1 MSGYREVGPICPFM
15 STDSRNVPFL
25 CCQREKCAAWGPIG
39 RTLPGAAI
47 NGCRLIGGEVPE

>member
-1 MSGYREVGPICPFM
+1 MTICPFM
-15 STDSRNVPFL
+15 SRPVVGLHDTKLRPVD
-25 CCQREKCAAWGPIG
+25 CQREKCAAWGPVG